1 MNKQKGF
8 LLRLPEEERQL
19 AKQLASD
26 LGCSENRLYNDLI
39 HDGLLMRE
47 QMQYMAK
54 LRKLQQRVSQ
64 KRVLE
69 LLDRVPDVE
78 PIPADIAVFNSD
90 AICL

>member
-78 PIPADIAVFNSD
+78 PIPADK
-90 AICL
+90 

>member
-54 LRKLQQRVSQ
+54 LRKLQQRVTQ
-64 KRVLE
+64 ERVLE

-78 PIPADIAVFNSD
+78 PIAADVV
-90 AICL
+90 AI

>member
-54 LRKLQQRVSQ
+54 LRKLQQKVTQ

-69 LLDRVPDVE
+69 LLDKVPDVE
-78 PIPADIAVFNSD
+78 PIIADV
-90 AICL
+90 LLH

>member
-8 LLRLPEEERQL
+8 LLRLHEEERQL
-19 AKQLASD
+19 AKQLASE
-26 LGCSENRLYNDLI
+26 LGCSENRLYSDLI

-54 LRKLQQRVSQ
+54 LRKLQQRVTQ
-64 KRVLE
+64 ERVLE

-78 PIPADIAVFNSD
+78 PISVDVV
-90 AICL
+90 AI

>member
-19 AKQLASD
+19 AKQLASE
-26 LGCSENRLYNDLI
+26 LGCSENRLYSDLI

-54 LRKLQQRVSQ
+54 MKSMYKQFDQ
-64 KRVLE
+64 KRMFE
-69 LLDRVPDVE
+69 LLDRVPDIE
-78 PIPADIAVFNSD
+78 PIAQDRIM
-90 AICL
+90 

>member
-19 AKQLASD
+19 AKQLASE
-26 LGCSENRLYNDLI
+26 LGCSENRLYSDLI

-54 LRKLQQRVSQ
+54 MKSMYKQFDQ
-64 KRVLE
+64 KRMFE
-69 LLDRVPDVE
+69 LLDRVPDIE
-78 PIPADIAVFNSD
+78 PILEDRIA
-90 AICL
+90 

>member
-19 AKQLASD
+19 AKQLASE
-26 LGCSENRLYNDLI
+26 LGCSENRLYSDLI

-54 LRKLQQRVSQ
+54 MKSMYTQFDQ
-64 KRVLE
+64 KRMFE
-69 LLDRVPDVE
+69 LLDRVPDIE
-78 PIPADIAVFNSD
+78 PILEDRIA
-90 AICL
+90 

>member
-19 AKQLASD
+19 AKQLASE
-26 LGCSENRLYNDLI
+26 LGCSENRLYSDLI

-54 LRKLQQRVSQ
+54 MKSMYNNFDQ
-64 KRVLE
+64 KRMFE
-69 LLDRVPDVE
+69 LLDRVPDIE
-78 PIPADIAVFNSD
+78 PILEDRIA
-90 AICL
+90 

>member
-8 LLRLPEEERQL
+8 LLRLHEEERQL
-19 AKQLASD
+19 AKQLASE
-26 LGCSENRLYNDLI
+26 LGCSENRLYTDLI

-54 LRKLQQRVSQ
+54 LRKLQQKITQ

-69 LLDRVPDVE
+69 LLDRVPDIE
-78 PIPADIAVFNSD
+78 PIPADIIAV
-90 AICL
+90 

>member
-19 AKQLASD
+19 AKQLANE
-26 LGCSENRLYNDLI
+26 LGCSENRLYSDLI

-54 LRKLQQRVSQ
+54 MKSMYKQYDQ
-64 KRVLE
+64 KRMVE
-69 LLDRVPDVE
+69 LLDKVPDVE
-78 PIPADIAVFNSD
+78 PIAEDRMT
-90 AICL
+90 LR